1 MAEQRVLRRLA
12 AILAADVASYSRLMG
27 ENEEGTFATRNSIV
41 DPIRKSGISGV
52 SSPRVVIG
60 SRLVL
65 LSR

>member
-27 ENEEGTFATRNSIV
+27 ENEEGALATRNSIV
-41 DPIRKSGISGV
+41 DPIRKSGNSAV

-60 SRLVL
+60 SCLVL
-65 LSR
+65 LSS

>member
-1 MAEQRVLRRLA
+1 MAEERVLRGLA

-27 ENEEGTFATRNSIV
+27 EDEEGTLATRNSIV
-41 DPIRKSGISGV
+41 DPIRKSGISATL
-52 SSPRVVIG
+52 SPRVVIG